1 MDNFLDFNDPQ
12 NILRQIDEK
21 VKLSG
26 EIGVFFKSGL
36 TIPSNQTFI
45 LGEFNNKNYSAE
57 LINQSELKVMV
68 KVIEKESGVVIRSFG
83 LAPKERT
90 KIYISKTNTVYFE
103 NENKVDVK
111 VDVILSKGVE
121 GMRYVDNK

>member
-1 MDNFLDFNDPQ
+1 MDFCRKKIDIKKL
-12 NILRQIDEK
+12 ILLLFIPLA
-21 VKLSG
+21 LSCSS
-26 EIGVFFKSGL
+26 FKSGL
-36 TIPSNQTFI
+36 TIPANQTFI

-68 KVIEKESGVVIRSFG
+68 KIIEKESGVVIRSFE

-103 NENKVDVK
+103 NENKVNVK

>member
-1 MDNFLDFNDPQ
+1 MKKL
-12 NILRQIDEK
+12 ILLLLFIPL
-21 VKLSG
+21 VLGCSS
-26 EIGVFFKSGL
+26 FKSGL
-36 TIPSNQTFI
+36 TIPANQTFI

-83 LAPKERT
+83 LAPNERT

>member
-1 MDNFLDFNDPQ
+1 MITSQPSSKGILNLLLSAKSKSKIEYSLNGFL
-12 NILRQIDEK
+12 L
-21 VKLSG
+21 
-26 EIGVFFKSGL
+26 
-36 TIPSNQTFI
+36 PS
-45 LGEFNNKNYSAE
+45 KE
-57 LINQSELKVMV
+57 LAA

>member
-1 MDNFLDFNDPQ
+1 MKKL
-12 NILRQIDEK
+12 ILLLLFIPL
-21 VKLSG
+21 VLGCSS
-26 EIGVFFKSGL
+26 FKSGL
-36 TIPSNQTFI
+36 TIPANQTFI

-68 KVIEKESGVVIRSFG
+68 KVIEKESSVVIRSFG

>member
-1 MDNFLDFNDPQ
+1 MDFCRKKIDIKKL
-12 NILRQIDEK
+12 ILLLFIP
-21 VKLSG
+21 LALGCSS
-26 EIGVFFKSGL
+26 FKSGL
-36 TIPSNQTFI
+36 TIPANQTFI

-68 KVIEKESGVVIRSFG
+68 KVIEKESGVVIRRSG

>member
-1 MDNFLDFNDPQ
+1 MNKPTYDMKKL
-12 NILRQIDEK
+12 ILLLFIP
-21 VKLSG
+21 LALGCSS
-26 EIGVFFKSGL
+26 FKSGL
-36 TIPSNQTFI
+36 TIPANQTFI

-57 LINQSELKVMV
+57 LINQSELKVMI

-83 LAPKERT
+83 LASKERT

>member
-1 MDNFLDFNDPQ
+1 MKKL
-12 NILRQIDEK
+12 ILLLFIP
-21 VKLSG
+21 LILG
-26 EIGVFFKSGL
+26 CGFKSGL
-36 TIPSNQTFI
+36 TIPANQTFI

-68 KVIEKESGVVIRSFG
+68 KVIEKESSVVIRSFG

-111 VDVILSKGVE
+111 VDVILTKFVE